1 MTTKIFHP
9 LLFLLISTLIIAQN
23 NPFKINAINNHLQL
37 VGSWTFESMTTITK
51 AKREEIKIVYKD
63 NNNVETLL
71 FNKSGSISYDV
82 LNDGLEKKGK
92 GIWFAEQ
99 NYLTIIVDSDTTY
112 GTYNIENSILTII
125 TETKKTD
132 NYYGYSTIIKYKTN

>member
-1 MTTKIFHP
+1 MKIFHP
-9 LLFLLISTLIIAQN
+9 LLFLLISALIIAQN
-23 NPFKINAINNHLQL
+23 NPFRINAKNNHLHL

-82 LNDGLEKKGK
+82 LNEGLKKEGQ

-112 GTYNIENSILTII
+112 GTYNIENNILTII
-125 TETKKTD
+125 TETKETD
-132 NYYGYSTIIKYKTN
+132 NYYGYSTIIK

>member
-1 MTTKIFHP
+1 MKIFNP
-9 LLFLLISTLIIAQN
+9 LLFLLTSTLIIGQN
-23 NPFKINAINNHLQL
+23 NPFRVNAKNNHLQL
-37 VGSWTFESMTTITK
+37 IGSWTFESMTTITK

-82 LNDGLEKKGK
+82 LNEGLEKKGQ

-112 GTYNIENSILTII
+112 GTYNIEKNILTII
-125 TETKKTD
+125 TETKETN

>member
-1 MTTKIFHP
+1 MKIFHP
-9 LLFLLISTLIIAQN
+9 LLFLLTSTLIIAQN
-23 NPFKINAINNHLQL
+23 NPFRVNAKNNHLQL

-82 LNDGLEKKGK
+82 LNEGLEKKGQ

-112 GTYNIENSILTII
+112 GTYNIEKNIFSFNDINFHLYIQ
-125 TETKKTD
+125 D
-132 NYYGYSTIIKYKTN
+132 FL

>member
-1 MTTKIFHP
+1 MKIFNP
-9 LLFLLISTLIIAQN
+9 LLFLLTSTLIIGQN
-23 NPFKINAINNHLQL
+23 NPFRVNAKNNHLQL
-37 VGSWTFESMTTITK
+37 IGSWTFESMTTITK

-82 LNDGLEKKGK
+82 LNEGLEKKGQ

-112 GTYNIENSILTII
+112 GTYNIEDNTLTII
-125 TETKKTD
+125 TETKETD